1 MKKIIAMLL
10 ITPSLYAAQQCT
22 TLDASAYSN
31 EQINHA
37 PMFAHQ
43 IAVALDNT
51 SAFPSMTYDAQKR
64 ITICFDNVSF
74 DVAANITIPALVNKY
89 NAQKAAEA
97 AYLAQVNAWMVQ
109 LSTTTTALNNA
120 RIAGF
125 KNLTAANQAATVQ
138 GLLDREYL
146 KILLGI
152 DEK

>member
-1 MKKIIAMLL
+1 MKKLIAMLF
-10 ITPSLYAAQQCT
+10 IAPSLYAAQQCT

-51 SAFPSMTYDAQKR
+51 AAFPSMTYDAQKR

-74 DVAANITIPALVNKY
+74 DVVANITIPALVNKY

-97 AYLAQVNAWMVQ
+97 AYLAQVNAWIVQ

-125 KNLTAANQAATVQ
+125 KNLTPANQAAVVQ
-138 GLLDREYL
+138 GILDWHYL
-146 KILLGI
+146 RIQLGI
-152 DEK
+152 DQ